1 MKADDNIIQQGGQ
14 VQRNE
19 SSPPRLLQS
28 LLQNTASA
36 YQKQFNRE
44 DRNDLLNRFKNH
56 LEELKDI
63 VFGKVLE
70 KQNVKWYITL
80 ALDFHKAN
88 NSTILTEPHVT
99 FRTKVFTSFNTD
111 HIDAMNSVAYNTLL
125 QKISNYQSNGSGWV
139 VDHFIDVSFDKVD
152 I

>member
-1 MKADDNIIQQGGQ
+1 MRADDNIIQQGGQ

-28 LLQNTASA
+28 ILQNTASV

-63 VFGKVLE
+63 VVGKVLE
-70 KQNVKWYITL
+70 NQNVNVYHT
-80 ALDFHKAN
+80 
-88 NSTILTEPHVT
+88 
-99 FRTKVFTSFNTD
+99 
-111 HIDAMNSVAYNTLL
+111 
-125 QKISNYQSNGSGWV
+125 
-139 VDHFIDVSFDKVD
+139 
-152 I
+152 

>member
-1 MKADDNIIQQGGQ
+1 MRADDNIIQQGGQ

-19 SSPPRLLQS
+19 SDSPRLLQS
-28 LLQNTASA
+28 VLQNTAST

-63 VFGKVLE
+63 VVGKLLE
-70 KQNVKWYITL
+70 NQNVKGYIIF

-88 NSTILTEPHVT
+88 NPTILTEPHVT
-99 FRTKVFTSFNTD
+99 FRTEVFASFNTD
-111 HIDAMNSVAYNTLL
+111 NIDAMYSAAYHTL
-125 QKISNYQSNGSGWV
+125 QKKISNYQSNSSGWF
-139 VDHFIDVSFDKVD
+139 VDHFIDVSFDKLD